1 MRISKKSLALAAVLA
16 VCGLFLASCGGGSG
30 GGSSDTSRNLPP
42 DPGSAATATVTGVD
56 VNSNGVRDEVEN
68 TLSPQITTNEQY
80 ATTIKVAK
88 AYQSFLTSKLPTTR
102 AEALILY
109 GQLSCTSGTGIAYGQ
124 SSNTLKSLTFDTAE
138 RKEILSKINK
148 LIDGGFDAEEL
159 PPCQ

>member
-1 MRISKKSLALAAVLA
+1 MRNSKPTLALAAIFA
-16 VCGLFLASCGGGSG
+16 VCGLLLASCGGGSG
-30 GGSSDTSRNLPP
+30 SSSAANRNLPP
-42 DPGSAATATVTGVD
+42 DPGSAATATLAGVD
-56 VNSNGVRDEVEN
+56 VNSNGVRDEFEN
-68 TLSPQITTNEQY
+68 TLSPKIASDEQY

-88 AYQSFLTSKLPTTR
+88 AYQAFLTSKLPTTR

-109 GQLSCTSGTGIAYGQ
+109 GQLSCASGSGIAYGQ
-124 SSNTLKSLTFDTAE
+124 STNTLKSITFDSAE